1 MVLGKIYDLI
11 FSYLRKFIFFQV
23 TFRYHIQI
31 IKEWRS
37 INQLIRVINKND
49 NNLLSRSNI
58 EQQYS
63 LLYTLNRNHSHILTS
78 QNEEI

>member
-1 MVLGKIYDLI
+1 MFFFKI
-11 FSYLRKFIFFQV
+11 S
-23 TFRYHIQI
+23 FRYHIQI

-37 INQLIRVINKND
+37 VNQFIRVINKKEMKTNYNQND
-49 NNLLSRSNI
+49 NNLLSRSDI

-63 LLYTLNRNHSHILTS
+63 LLYTLNRNHSHISTS